1 VRVKLFVMAG
11 MAAALSVTPALAGF
25 NTGGQKGA
33 VRTLSAPIIGAGK
46 LNVGSSISIFKSAA
60 YVGNAFN
67 PDGSAIAL
75 TDPNRDPAGM
85 LSANLFLCA
94 GLTQFWDLGIALPFY
109 YDWLGFDG
117 ISDNGIGDLE
127 ISTKFLYPPLNKR
140 LFYQGYYAGI
150 TIPAGMKNSGLFPRN
165 PYYIEGSDTNPSS
178 TFYSSEY
185 VTLNALVLL
194 TFDFSAIAP
203 RLPLQAHLNFGGV
216 ISSSLEHQ
224 RNTAIVSL
232 ALEYTPLD
240 ILAFFLDFHGES
252 RWSTLSASLDP
263 SKDPMLLSPGV
274 RLTTVSG
281 LYLTLTGD
289 ISLSSRGPGTRLN
302 WHPAEGPARGYRYS
316 TAIMPNYG
324 IQFSMGWCG
333 YVKEPDLD
341 KDSIPNSRD
350 RCLREKEDRDG
361 FQDDDG
367 CPDYDNDNDRIPD
380 SLDTCPNK
388 AEDRD
393 GFQDD
398 DGCPDI
404 DNDRDGIGDS
414 VDKCPNFPEDYD
426 GFQDMDGCPDYDNDG
441 DGVYDSIDK
450 CPNEAEDLDGFHDND
465 GCPDVDND
473 QDGVPD
479 SLDKCPYAAGVAE
492 NHGCQPDTQKS
503 ARKED
508 EFPKSQVLVGVNF
521 RKGTAELTFESYQSL
536 EPVIQKLK
544 DNPVVEIELH
554 GHTEGMGD
562 YLKNM
567 QLSQMRAEAIRQYL
581 ISKGVAATRVRAVGF
596 GSSSPIADNKT
607 AAGRAAN
614 RRVEMVRVK

>member
-1 VRVKLFVMAG
+1 VKVKLFVMACL
-11 MAAALSVTPALAGF
+11 AAALSGTPALAGF

-33 VRTLSAPIIGAGK
+33 VRTLSASIMGAGK
-46 LNVGSSISIFKSAA
+46 INIGSGISIFQSAS
-60 YVGNAFN
+60 YVGNAFQ
-67 PDGSAIAL
+67 PDSSAIDL
-75 TDPNRDPAGM
+75 TDPNRDAAGM

-94 GLTQFWDLGIALPFY
+94 GLTQFWDLGIALPLY

-127 ISTKFLYPPLNKR
+127 ISTKFLYPPFKKR

-150 TIPAGMKNSGLFPRN
+150 SIPTGMKNSGLFPRN
-165 PYYIEGSDTNPSS
+165 PYYIEGKDANPAS

-185 VTLNALVLL
+185 VTLNAMALL

-224 RNTAIVSL
+224 RNTAIVSF
-232 ALEYTPLD
+232 ALEYTPVD
-240 ILAFFLDFHGES
+240 ILTLMLDFHGES
-252 RWSTLSASLDP
+252 RWKVLSESTDP
-263 SKDPMLLSPGV
+263 SKDPLLLSPSV
-274 RLTTVSG
+274 RLTTMSG
-281 LYLTLTGD
+281 LYLALTGD
-289 ISLSSRGPGTRLN
+289 ISLSSQASGTRLY
-302 WHPAEGPARGYRYS
+302 WHPADGPAKGYRYS
-316 TAIMPNYG
+316 TSIIPNYG
-324 IQFSMGWCG
+324 VQFSIGWCG
-333 YVKEPDLD
+333 YVKQPDFD

-350 RCLREKEDRDG
+350 RCPREKEDRDG

-367 CPDYDNDNDRIPD
+367 CPDYDNDNDGIPD
-380 SLDTCPNK
+380 SLDKCQNK

-404 DNDRDGIGDS
+404 DNDNDGIGDN
-414 VDKCPNFPEDYD
+414 VDKCQNIPEDFD
-426 GFQDMDGCPDYDNDG
+426 GFQDIDGCPDYDNDG
-441 DGVYDSIDK
+441 DGVHDSIDK
-450 CPNEAEDLDGFHDND
+450 CPNDAEDFDGFQDND

-473 QDGVPD
+473 QDGVLD
-479 SLDKCPYAAGVAE
+479 SLDKCPQAAGVAA

-508 EFPKSQVLVGVNF
+508 EFPASQVLAGVNF
-521 RKGTAELTFESYQSL
+521 RKGTAELTFESYQYL
-536 EPVIQKLK
+536 VPVIQKLK
-544 DNPVVEIELH
+544 NNPEVEIELH
-554 GHTEGMGD
+554 GHTESVGD

-581 ISKGVAATRVRAVGF
+581 IAKGIPAIRVRAVGF

-607 AAGRAAN
+607 ATGRAAN